1 MLDTGWKLTLKN
13 AASAPARKITRDI
26 LALTSAL
33 NGLSSASSSAQAA
46 LSRVAPAGTAVQ
58 VRGATAA
65 IREQT
70 RALRE
75 QASVAGRARSGG
87 GRTSGGARASAL
99 GGRTRLDVA
108 AGPAGATRQEGA
120 SARDIAAGV
129 AFQQRAR
136 ALQASYSARTA
147 RESQRA
153 AQANA
158 RTADRAR
165 RREESET
172 ARHYRNIYT
181 TTQRNQRSLARLN
194 EQAARRNERA
204 AAQQQR
210 ARSRASH
217 AQGTALLGVLGGA
230 AGIVAGLG
238 AAALGAATAFADI
251 GFSAAQAG
259 IRVMAFRESTLGALT
274 AVTGSA
280 ADAGRTFQNAITVAN
295 QTPLDTTDTVAA
307 LTQLRVAGFSERD
320 AAPLLAA
327 FADISAARG
336 NEAGQAFQRVAAQIR
351 GLGRV
356 NRGDIQQQALTAGL
370 SPQDIYDSIARQ
382 MHLGTGSA
390 GRQAAEARVGRRQ
403 VNSDVGLQAFLDAT
417 RQAYDNHGQGQL
429 GSFARGA
436 SQTLTGALSN
446 LENAPTNL
454 LLQLNTAN
462 LPGVTA
468 FKDAILALTSAFD
481 VATPAGQAVLRAIEG
496 VVNTVGGMFT
506 AINPGSIAAAF
517 GAISRGFSAVQRFGV
532 AALPIARAFAAGFGP
547 AFMSSITP
555 LRTLFAQL
563 TSGGAPSAR
572 TLAMLAVAAQSLGR
586 IFGFVL
592 GTITSVVGSITLVAG
607 VATAAGL
614 ALGGLITNVTT
625 RLSTW
630 GTALAAA
637 LLGPI
642 TSIGTSLY
650 TAFSGVGSQII
661 NGIIAGISA
670 GAGSMITSITGL
682 GTSAIAA
689 IRTALGI
696 HSPSRVFADLVGAQI
711 PAGIAQGVDAHAG
724 LANDAVSGIV
734 SPRVPQLGGA
744 GASVSISIEVNGTGQ
759 PQETAR
765 AIRTE
770 IEDALGSIFGQYA
783 EAFG

>member
-1 MLDTGWKLTLKN
+1 MPETAWKLTLK
-13 AASAPARKITRDI
+13 AAAGPAKRMTVAV

-58 VRGATAA
+58 IRGATAA

-75 QASVAGRARSGG
+75 QAGVAARGGGG
-87 GRTSGGARASAL
+87 GRASGGRGSPLRRILPATATPSGRVALGPQFQARAINL
-99 GGRTRLDVA
+99 
-108 AGPAGATRQEGA
+108 
-120 SARDIAAGV
+120 
-129 AFQQRAR
+129 QQRFREREAR
-136 ALQASYSARTA
+136 V
-147 RESQRA
+147 
-153 AQANA
+153 
-158 RTADRAR
+158 ADRGR
-165 RREESET
+165 RREENET
-172 ARHYRNIYT
+172 ARHYRNIYN
-181 TTQRNQRSLARLN
+181 TTQRGQRSLARLN

-210 ARSRASH
+210 GRARASH
-217 AQGTALLGVLGGA
+217 AQGTALLGVLGAG

-251 GFSAAQAG
+251 GLSAAQAG

-280 ADAGRTFQNAITVAN
+280 DDAGRTFQNAITVAN

-320 AAPLLAA
+320 AQPLLAA

-336 NEAGQAFQRVAAQIR
+336 NEAGQAFQRVVAQIR

-382 MHLGTGSA
+382 MHLGTGAA
-390 GRQAAEARVGRRQ
+390 GRQAAEAKVGHRQ
-403 VNSDVGLQAFLDAT
+403 VNSTVGLQAFLDAT

-468 FKDAILALTSAFD
+468 FKNAILALTSAFD
-481 VATPAGQAVLRAIEG
+481 VATPAGQAVMRALTGI
-496 VVNTVGGMFT
+496 VNTAGGMFT

-517 GAISRGFSAVQRFGV
+517 GAISRGFAAIGRFG
-532 AALPIARAFAAGFGP
+532 AAAMPIARAFVAGFGP
-547 AFMSSITP
+547 AFMSSIAP

-572 TLAMLAVAAQSLGR
+572 SLAMLAVAAQSVGR

-592 GTITSVVGSITLVAG
+592 GTMTSIAGSITLVAG
-607 VATAAGL
+607 VTTAAGL
-614 ALGGLITNVTT
+614 ALSGLISNVTT

-630 GTALAAA
+630 GAAIGAA

-642 TSIGTSLY
+642 PSIVTSLF
-650 TAFSGVGSQII
+650 TAFQGVGTQIV
-661 NGIIAGISA
+661 NGIIAGITGGVA
-670 GAGSMITSITGL
+670 SMGTAITGL
-682 GTSAIAA
+682 GASAIASA
-689 IRTALGI
+689 RAALGI

-711 PAGIAQGVDAHAG
+711 PAGIAMGVNASAG
-724 LANDAVSGIV
+724 LADDAVSGIV
-734 SPRVPQLGGA
+734 NPRAPQLGGA
-744 GASVSISIEVNGTGQ
+744 GASVSISIEVNGAGQ

-770 IEDALGSIFGQYA
+770 LEDALGSIFGQYA
-783 EAFG
+783 EAL